1 MLRLVE
7 EMLLLL
13 LRDEDG
19 AFVPV
24 RARSLRHAIAGSVLM
39 DLAVENRID
48 TDLENLFLIDASP
61 VGDSFLDP
69 TLAEIAAA
77 EPQDTRFW
85 VDHIAVDA
93 ETIHGVALS
102 SLVARGIL
110 KPEMGGFLRLFRARR
125 YPEVDGKARIE
136 ARRRIRGVL
145 LTDEIPDP
153 RDVMIICL
161 AQACGILKELLSG
174 QELVRALPRVAQIRR
189 MDLIGQ
195 ALTRTIEHVESAI
208 TFSLGPTR

>member
-7 EMLLLL
+7 EMILLLP
-13 LRDEDG
+13 RDEDG
-19 AFVPV
+19 AFVPG
-24 RARSLRHAIAGSVLM
+24 RARKLRYAIAGSVLM
-39 DLAVENRID
+39 DLAMENRID

-61 VGDSFLDP
+61 VGDSILDP

-77 EPQDTRFW
+77 EPHDTRFW
-85 VDHIAVDA
+85 VEHIAVDA
-93 ETIHGVALS
+93 ETIHCLALS

-110 KPEMGGFLRLFRARR
+110 KPEVDGFLRLFRTPR
-125 YPEVDGKARIE
+125 YPEIDGKARIE

-161 AQACGILKELLSG
+161 AQTCRILKELLSG
-174 QELVRALPRVAQIRR
+174 QELSRALPRIAQVRNW
-189 MDLIGQ
+189 
-195 ALTRTIEHVESAI
+195 T
-208 TFSLGPTR
+208 